1 MIRRRNSWIGLVMI
15 LAANASSIAQDAAKP
30 NDKTIGMKPP
40 EGAVVLFDGKSLA
53 GWTKA
58 DGKSPAEWTVEDG
71 VLSVAPGKGNIKTE
85 KTFGD
90 FQMHIE
96 FNCPFMPQAK
106 GQARGNS
113 GIYLD
118 GIYELQ
124 VLDSYGL
131 KLGNDDCGSIYK
143 QIIPSVNAAK
153 PPLQWQ
159 TYDIMFHKAKVENG
173 KIVKKARVT
182 VVWNG
187 IKTIDDKEIVKTP
200 GGLDLE
206 EGSDGPILLQDHGN
220 LVEYRN
226 IWIAPL
232 P

>member
-1 MIRRRNSWIGLVMI
+1 MIRRRHSWIGLVLI
-15 LAANASSIAQDAAKP
+15 LAANAPVSAQDSPKP
-30 NDKTIGMKPP
+30 NDKTMGLKPP
-40 EGAVVLFDGKSLA
+40 DGAVVLFDGKSLA

-58 DGKSPAEWTVEDG
+58 DGKSPAAWTVEDG

-96 FNCPFMPQAK
+96 FNCPYMPKAK

-113 GIYLD
+113 GIYLG

-159 TYDIMFHKAKVENG
+159 TYDIVFHKAKVENG

-187 IKTIDDKEIVKTP
+187 IKTIDDQEIVKTP
-200 GGLDLE
+200 GGVELE

>member
-1 MIRRRNSWIGLVMI
+1 MMRHRYSSIGIVLI
-15 LAANASSIAQDAAKP
+15 WAANAALSAQDSPKP
-30 NDKTIGMKPP
+30 NDKTMGMKPP

-58 DGKSPAEWTVEDG
+58 DGKSTAAWTVEDG

-96 FNCPFMPQAK
+96 FNCPYMPKAK

-113 GIYLD
+113 GIYLG

-159 TYDIMFHKAKVENG
+159 TYDVVFHKAKVENG

-187 IKTIDDKEIVKTP
+187 IKTIDDQEIVKTP
-200 GGLDLE
+200 GGVDLE